1 MHLSWLSTDLACW
14 KIWTPSI
21 VLHKL
26 NVVAYNY
33 TISTGKED
41 AGGSEVLVHPWI
53 HNNLRTIWDSWG
65 PDLNTETNKQK
76 QQTNK
81 PTITE
86 ASLMPISEPIL
97 GYTLES
103 SSYSTEFWPM
113 IAQSHF
119 FECGTDAA
127 FFNLHEE
134 LCNGISMCSKAIWMA
149 RR

>member
-1 MHLSWLSTDLACW
+1 M
-14 KIWTPSI
+14 
-21 VLHKL
+21 
-26 NVVAYNY
+26 VAYNY
-33 TISTGKED
+33 KISTGKED

-53 HNNLRTIWDSWG
+53 HNLRTIWDSWG
-65 PDLNTETNKQK
+65 PVLNTETNKQK

-113 IAQSHF
+113 ISYHHGSQSHF
-119 FECGTDAA
+119 FECGTHAA
-127 FFNLHEE
+127 FFNLHKE
-134 LCNGISMCSKAIWMA
+134 LSNGISMRSKAI
-149 RR
+149 